1 MDLDEMSS
9 EDKLL
14 YIFKKVHGEF
24 SSSFRIEVWQDE
36 DTGWP
41 YECIGVSVIKDG
53 NLSWQV
59 STQDLLLDYIILKG
73 L

>member
-1 MDLDEMSS
+1 MCLDEMSS

-41 YECIGVSVIKDG
+41 YDYLGVSVIKNG
-53 NLSWQV
+53 EVSWQV
-59 STQDLLLDYIILKG
+59 STQDLLIDYIILKG

>member
-1 MDLDEMSS
+1 MQPNDLSS

-14 YIFKKVHGEF
+14 HIFKKVHGEF

-36 DTGWP
+36 DAGWD
-41 YECIGVSVIKDG
+41 ECIGVSVIKDG